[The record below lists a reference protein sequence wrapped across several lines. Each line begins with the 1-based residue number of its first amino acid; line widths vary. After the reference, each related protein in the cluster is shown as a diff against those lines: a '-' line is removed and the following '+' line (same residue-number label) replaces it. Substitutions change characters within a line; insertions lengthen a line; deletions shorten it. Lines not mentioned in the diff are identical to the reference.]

1 MNWSVSA
8 SSTSTSNAAADSIC
22 NIVSEAQGV
31 NPARNVACIRTTTT
45 ARRLQTATPT
55 QTLTNTYV
63 YSATLAAS
71 KSSPTTTASLTTL
84 SAEKQTELFASI
96 VTTLGSTFTA
106 SGYASS
112 AYTATQQTV
121 GWSKEPS
128 VSDTT
133 SSSVTI
139 ALTSTNLYGEIACVV
154 LNKQTQTEYDT
165 INKYKPSATQVYLG
179 IDADN

>member
-8 SSTSTSNAAADSIC
+8 SSTSTSNAAASSIC

-45 ARRLQTATPT
+45 ARRLQTAT

-71 KSSPTTTASLTTL
+71 HDSPVTTASLTTL